1 MHIPLVG
8 GVAFRNRDL
17 GGEGVPRERRTGRL
31 RQQGAAAVELALVLP
46 VLLLLVMGIIDLGRA
61 FATKQEVTHA
71 AREAVRVYVVTQDH
85 AQAVQAFENGTVGL
99 ACDPPSIAPAPCTAG
114 EEVTVTGRCDFDFV
128 TPLGDSLP
136 LLRQIGSTAV
146 MRCGG

>member
-1 MHIPLVG
+1 M
-8 GVAFRNRDL
+8 FRN
-17 GGEGVPRERRTGRL
+17 PAK
-31 RQQGAAAVELALVLP
+31 RQEGAAAVEAALILP
-46 VLLLLVMGIIDLGRA
+46 LLLLLVMGIIDMGRA

-85 AQAVQAFENGTVGL
+85 AQAVQAFQTGTVGL
-99 ACDPPSIAPAPCTAG
+99 TCEPPSITPAPCTVG
-114 EEVTVTGRCDFDFV
+114 EEVTVTGRCDFSFV

-136 LLRQIGSTAV
+136 LLRQIGSKAV